1 MRRTSR
7 GSLAACAA
15 AACSLLMITAP
26 LGVPAQAAPG
36 PVVDPTIARSPELS
50 ETTRLSDRRFVVTG
64 DRAWALG
71 AANGRYPASGFHT
84 RGEMGGFWLPN
95 VKLLDGM
102 WFGIDDDWIG
112 PATKTTSGW
121 GYVRADLPT
130 TNGVRASRT
139 DFVPDGVSGALVG
152 LSLRANRARTIE
164 VTVDAHSELLGSYPW
179 GETNPSQLTENL
191 QDTVEEVATHLEFR
205 DQGTPPHENAERHD
219 WAAAVGS
226 DLTPSEDAQTGED
239 FRGPQDP
246 AVICPASGPN
256 APPQPELCD
265 DTDYG
270 NGVGGR
276 LTYSVELR
284 AGEVRTVWFGV
295 GGSADGPDE
304 AQKQLE
310 ELLADPADALADK
323 VASRTRIDRRTV
335 VDLPGNRLFE
345 DSVRW
350 SKQMLAASVQEVE
363 NLRLRETNAGQNYP
377 PPVATLDYMRWL
389 GAGWPDYTWLF
400 GTDGEYTA
408 FASVAAGQF
417 GPIKDHLR
425 ALRDVSVE
433 INGDSGKIVHEVT
446 PDGAV
451 YFGANA
457 DPGNTDES
465 SKYPSAVALVW
476 RWTGD
481 EAFLKDLYPASKA
494 AMEFV
499 AGLDE
504 DGDGW
509 PEGLGNVER
518 PGMGEEK
525 LDNAVYTIRGYADLA
540 DMARAIGDDETR
552 RWAVSKA
559 RALLET
565 FEETWWY
572 GGDTRSYADSLLD
585 PNNEKVFQ
593 RHWIGLT
600 PTDAVL
606 PRLPGRA
613 AGPLASRRHGN
624 ATLNE
629 HEQRCYTGA
638 LGLFHTGTGPTS
650 APAGNPGA
658 SCDSVVST
666 VPSERSIFT
675 LNSAIAAVSEGNYGR
690 LGAKQQQFYM
700 TGNARSQLDPDIW
713 EMPGAMP
720 EIVPSPDFGANIDRL
735 FTERSMVLQAWGAY
749 GVLWPVI
756 HQWLGVSPDLGR
768 GRVAVVPQLPAGQ
781 AKASAETI
789 KLGLSAIDVAAER
802 QGSTYTTTVTRHG
815 RMDLR
820 IGAVLPNG
828 ATVRKATLNGSPV
841 KPKLV
846 QTTRGLEAVIS
857 AKPEQRTATLVINID
872 S

>member
-7 GSLAACAA
+7 GSLAACAT
-15 AACSLLMITAP
+15 AACSLLLITAP

-36 PVVDPTIARSPELS
+36 PVADPTIARSPELS

-71 AANGRYPASGFHT
+71 TADGRYPAAGFHT

-95 VKLLDGM
+95 LKLLDGM
-102 WFGIDDDWIG
+102 WFNVNGDWIG
-112 PATKTTSGW
+112 EATKTTSGW

-130 TNGVRASRT
+130 TDGVSASRT
-139 DFVPDGVSGALVG
+139 DFVPRGVSGALVG
-152 LSLRANRARTIE
+152 LSLRADRTRTI
-164 VTVDAHSELLGSYPW
+164 TLRADAHSELLSSYPW
-179 GETNPSQLTENL
+179 GETQPSQTEVNL
-191 QDTVEEVATHLEFR
+191 ADSVSVRGKHLLFR
-205 DQGTPPHENAERHD
+205 DKGTPPRSNSESHD
-219 WAAAVGS
+219 WAAAFGS
-226 DLTPSEDAQTGED
+226 ALAPHASRTGRD

-246 AVICPASGPN
+246 AVICPASGPS
-256 APPQPELCD
+256 APPQPERCD
-265 DTDYG
+265 DTEYG
-270 NGVGGR
+270 RGAGGQ
-276 LTYSVELR
+276 LAYKVKLR
-284 AGEVRTVWFGV
+284 AGEVKTVWFGV
-295 GGSADGPDE
+295 GGSVSGPAQARAELRKALDNPE
-304 AQKQLE
+304 A
-310 ELLADPADALADK
+310 ALRA
-323 VASRTRIDRRTV
+323 VVGSRERLNTLSDV
-335 VDLPGNRLFE
+335 SLPGNRLLE

-363 NLRLRETNAGQNYP
+363 DLNLRWVDAGRQYP
-377 PPVATLDYMRWL
+377 PRVATLDSMRWL

-425 ALRDVSVE
+425 ALRDVSVA

-509 PEGLGNVER
+509 PGGLGNVER

-540 DMARAIGDDETR
+540 DMAQTMGDAETR
-552 RWAVSKA
+552 RWALGKA

-606 PRLPGRA
+606 PRLPFRA
-613 AGPLASRRHGN
+613 AGPLASRQHGN

-629 HEQRCYTGA
+629 HEEPCYSGE

-650 APAGNPGA
+650 APAGNPGP
-658 SCDSVVST
+658 SCDSVISA

-690 LGAKQQQFYM
+690 LGGDQQKFYM
-700 TGNARSQLDPDIW
+700 RGNARSQLDPDIW

-781 AKASAETI
+781 AKASADAI
-789 KLGLSAIDVAAER
+789 KLGWSAIDVAAER

-820 IGAVLPNG
+820 IGAVLPDG
-828 ATVRKATLNGSPV
+828 ATVTSATLNGSTV
-841 KPKLV
+841 KPRLV
-846 QTTRGLEAVIS
+846 KTTRGLEAVLS

>member
-1 MRRTSR
+1 VRRSSR
-7 GSLAACAA
+7 GSLAACAT
-15 AACSLLMITAP
+15 AACSLLLIAAP
-26 LGVPAQAAPG
+26 LTVPAQAADG
-36 PVVDPTIARSPELS
+36 PVVDPAIARSPELS

-64 DRAWALG
+64 DRAWSLG
-71 AANGRYPASGFHT
+71 TADGRYPAAGFHT

-95 VKLLDGM
+95 LKLLDGM
-102 WFGIDDDWIG
+102 WFNINDDWIG

-130 TNGVRASRT
+130 TDGVSASRT
-139 DFVPDGVSGALVG
+139 DLVPRGVSGAVVG
-152 LSLRANRARTIE
+152 LSLRAERTRTI
-164 VTVDAHSELLGSYPW
+164 TLRADAHSELLSSYPW
-179 GETNPSQLTENL
+179 GETKPSQTQVNL
-191 QDTVEEVATHLEFR
+191 ADSVSVRGKHLLFR
-205 DQGTPPHENAERHD
+205 DKGTPPESNSESHD
-219 WAAAVGS
+219 WAAAFGS
-226 DLTPSEDAQTGED
+226 TLAPYASRTGRS

-246 AVICPASGPN
+246 AVVCPASGPD
-256 APPQPELCD
+256 APPQPERCD
-265 DTDYG
+265 DTEYG
-270 NGVGGR
+270 RGAGGQLAYKVR
-276 LTYSVELR
+276 LQ
-284 AGEVRTVWFGV
+284 AGEVKTVWFGV
-295 GGSADGPDE
+295 GGSVSGP
-304 AQKQLE
+304 AQARA
-310 ELLADPADALADK
+310 ELRKALDNPAAALRA
-323 VASRTRIDRRTV
+323 VVGSRERLNTLSDV
-335 VDLPGNRLFE
+335 SLPGNRLLE

-363 NLRLRETNAGQNYP
+363 DARLRETNAGRNYP
-377 PPVATLDYMRWL
+377 PPTATLDYMRWL

-425 ALRDVSVE
+425 ALRDVSVA
-433 INGDSGKIVHEVT
+433 INGDGGKIVHEVT

-509 PEGLGNVER
+509 PGGLGNVER

-540 DMARAIGDDETR
+540 DMAQAMGDSETR
-552 RWAVSKA
+552 RWAIDKA

-565 FEETWWY
+565 FEEIWWY

-585 PNNEKVFQ
+585 PGNEKVFQ
-593 RHWIGLT
+593 RHWIELT

-606 PRLPGRA
+606 PLLPFRA
-613 AGPLASRRHGN
+613 AGPLASGQHGN
-624 ATLNE
+624 ATLDE
-629 HEQRCYTGA
+629 HEEACYSGA

-650 APAGNPGA
+650 APAGNPGP
-658 SCDSVVST
+658 SCDSVVSA

-690 LGAKQQQFYM
+690 LGANQQQFYM
-700 TGNARSQLDPDIW
+700 RGNAGSQLDPDIW

-756 HQWLGVSPDLGR
+756 HHWLGVSPDLGR
-768 GRVAVVPQLPAGQ
+768 NRVSVVPQLPESET
-781 AKASAETI
+781 KASANTV
-789 KLGLSAIDVAAER
+789 KLGLVAIDVAAER
-802 QGSTYTTTVTRHG
+802 QGSTYTTRVTRHG
-815 RMDLR
+815 RVDLR
-820 IGAVLPNG
+820 IGAVLPDG
-828 ATVRKATLNGSPV
+828 TTVTSATLNGSPV

-857 AKPEQRTATLVINID
+857 AKPEQRTATLVITIR

>member
-1 MRRTSR
+1 MHRTSR
-7 GSLAACAA
+7 GSLLACATA
-15 AACSLLMITAP
+15 ATSLLVVAAT
-26 LGVPAQAAPG
+26 LTVPAQAAPS
-36 PVVDPTIARSPELS
+36 PVVDPAIARSPELS

-71 AANGRYPASGFHT
+71 TADGRYPAAGFHT

-95 VKLLDGM
+95 LKLLDGM
-102 WFGIDDDWIG
+102 WFNINGDWIG
-112 PATKTTSGW
+112 RATKTTSGW
-121 GYVRADLPT
+121 GYVRTDLPV
-130 TNGVRASRT
+130 TNGVQASRT
-139 DFVPDGVSGALVG
+139 DFVPRGVSGALVG
-152 LSLRANRARTIE
+152 LSLRADRTRTI
-164 VTVDAHSELLGSYPW
+164 TLRADAHSELLSSYPW
-179 GETNPSQLTENL
+179 GETEPSQIEVNL
-191 QDTVEEVATHLEFR
+191 ADSASIQGKHLLFR
-205 DQGTPPHENAERHD
+205 DKGRPQRPNFESHD
-219 WAAAVGS
+219 WAAAFGTELS
-226 DLTPSEDAQTGED
+226 PYETETGRD
-239 FRGPQDP
+239 FRGPQE
-246 AVICPASGPN
+246 AVICPASGPS
-256 APPQPELCD
+256 APPQPKRCD
-265 DTDYG
+265 DTEYG
-270 NGVGGR
+270 KGAGGQ
-276 LTYSVELR
+276 LAYKVKLR
-284 AGEVRTVWFGV
+284 AGEVKTVWFGV
-295 GGSADGPDE
+295 GGSVSGPAQARAELRKALDNPE
-304 AQKQLE
+304 A
-310 ELLADPADALADK
+310 ALRAIVD
-323 VASRTRIDRRTV
+323 SRERLNTLSDV
-335 VDLPGNRLFE
+335 SLPGNRLLE
-345 DSVRW
+345 DSVAW
-350 SKQMLAASVQEVE
+350 SKQMLAASEQRVE
-363 NLRLRETNAGQNYP
+363 DMQLRVVNAGRAYP
-377 PPVATLDYMRWL
+377 PPAGTLSSMRWL

-425 ALRDVSVE
+425 ALRDVSEVVNE
-433 INGDSGKIVHEVT
+433 GSGKIVHEVT

-476 RWTGD
+476 RWSGD
-481 EAFLKDLYPASKA
+481 ERFLKDLYPASKA

-509 PEGLGNVER
+509 PGGLGNVER

-540 DMARAIGDDETR
+540 DMAQAMGDDETR
-552 RWAVSKA
+552 SWAVGKA

-585 PNNEKVFQ
+585 PGNEKVFQ

-613 AGPLASRRHGN
+613 AGPLASRQHGN

-629 HEQRCYTGA
+629 HEEPCYTGE

-650 APAGNPGA
+650 APAGNPGP
-658 SCDSVVST
+658 SCDTVVSA
-666 VPSERSIFT
+666 VPGERSIFT

-690 LGAKQQQFYM
+690 LGANQQQFYM
-700 TGNARSQLDPDIW
+700 NGNARSQLDPDIW

-720 EIVPSPDFGANIDRL
+720 EIVPSPDFQPNIDRL
-735 FTERSMVLQAWGAY
+735 LTERSMVLQAWGAY

-756 HQWLGVSPDLGR
+756 HQWLGVSPDIGR
-768 GRVAVVPQLPAGQ
+768 GRVSVVPQLPESET
-781 AKASAETI
+781 KASVNTV
-789 KLGLSAIDVAAER
+789 KLGLIAIDVAAER
-802 QGSTYTTTVTRHG
+802 QGSTYTTTVSRRG
-815 RMDLR
+815 RVDLR
-820 IGAVLPNG
+820 IGAVLPDG
-828 ATVRKATLNGSPV
+828 ATVTSATLNGSPV

-846 QTTRGLEAVIS
+846 QTTRGLEAVV
-857 AKPEQRTATLVINID
+857 AALPEQRTATLVINID
-872 S
+872 N

>member
-1 MRRTSR
+1 VRRTSR
-7 GSLAACAA
+7 GSLVACVT
-15 AACSLLMITAP
+15 AACSLLLIAAP
-26 LGVPAQAAPG
+26 LTVPAQAAAD
-36 PVVDPTIARSPELS
+36 PVVDPAIARSPELS

-71 AANGRYPASGFHT
+71 TAEGRYPAAGFHT

-95 VKLLDGM
+95 LKLLDGM
-102 WFGIDDDWIG
+102 WFGIDGDWIG
-112 PATKTTSGW
+112 SATKTTSGW
-121 GYVRADLPT
+121 GYVRADLPA
-130 TNGVRASRT
+130 TNGVQASRT

-152 LSLRANRARTIE
+152 LSLRANRTRTIE

-179 GETNPSQLTENL
+179 GETTPSQLTENL
-191 QDTVEEVATHLEFR
+191 PDTASVLGTHLQFR
-205 DQGTPPHENAERHD
+205 DRGKPPHPNSESHD
-219 WAAAVGS
+219 WAATVGS
-226 DLTPSEDAQTGED
+226 DLTPTDAQTGEN

-246 AVICPASGPN
+246 PVICPASGPN

-265 DTDYG
+265 DTQYG
-270 NGVGGR
+270 KGVGGR
-276 LTYSVELR
+276 LTYSIRLR
-284 AGEVRTVWFGV
+284 AGDVRTVWFGV
-295 GGSADGPDE
+295 GGSAEGPDE
-304 AQKQLE
+304 AGEQLH
-310 ELLADPADALADK
+310 ELLADPAEALADK
-323 VASRTRIDRRTV
+323 VAQRTRIDRRTV
-335 VDLPGNRLFE
+335 VDLPGNRLLE

-363 NLRLRETNAGQNYP
+363 NARLRETNAGRNYP

-451 YFGANA
+451 FFGANA

-481 EAFLKDLYPASKA
+481 EDFLADLYPASKA

-509 PEGLGNVER
+509 PGGLGNVER

-540 DMARAIGDDETR
+540 DMARAMGDAETR
-552 RWAVSKA
+552 RWAVGKA
-559 RALLET
+559 RALLQT

-585 PNNEKVFQ
+585 PGNEKVFQ

-600 PTDAVL
+600 PTDALL
-606 PRLPGRA
+606 PRLPGRV
-613 AGPLASRRHGN
+613 AGPLASRQHGN

-629 HEQRCYTGA
+629 HEQSCYTGE

-658 SCDSVVST
+658 SCDSVVSA
-666 VPSERSIFT
+666 VPSERVIFT

-690 LGAKQQQFYM
+690 LGANQQQYYM
-700 TGNARSQLDPDIW
+700 RGNARSQLDPEIW

-756 HQWLGVSPDLGR
+756 HQWLGVSPDIGR
-768 GRVAVVPQLPAGQ
+768 DRVSVVPQLPESET
-781 AKASAETI
+781 KASVNTV
-789 KLGLSAIDVAAER
+789 KLGSIAIDVAAER
-802 QGSTYTTTVTRHG
+802 QGSTYTTRVSRHG
-815 RMDLR
+815 RVDLR
-820 IGAVLPNG
+820 IGAVLPDG
-828 ATVRKATLNGSPV
+828 ATITSATLNGLPV
-841 KPKLV
+841 KPELV

-857 AKPEQRTATLVINID
+857 AQPEQRTATLVINIAD
-872 S
+872 

>member
-1 MRRTSR
+1 VPTINRRR
-7 GSLAACAA
+7 PLALLAA
-15 AACSLLMITAP
+15 LAP
-26 LGVPAQAAPG
+26 LVLVLTTLNVPATAAPAS
-36 PVVDPTIARSPELS
+36 VIDRDLARSPELS
-50 ETTRLSDRRFVVTG
+50 ETTRLADRRFVVTG

-71 AANGRYPASGFHT
+71 TADGRYPASGFHT

-95 VKLLDGM
+95 LKLLDGM
-102 WFGIDDDWIG
+102 WFRINDDWIG

-121 GYVRADLPT
+121 GYVRADLPVT
-130 TNGVRASRT
+130 DGVQASRT

-152 LSLRANRARTIE
+152 LSLRANRSRT
-164 VTVDAHSELLGSYPW
+164 VTLQVDAHSELLGSYPW
-179 GETNPSQLTENL
+179 GETTPSQLTENL
-191 QDTVEEVATHLEFR
+191 PDSASVVGAHLQFR
-205 DQGTPPHENAERHD
+205 DQGKPPHPNSERHD

-226 DLTPSEDAQTGED
+226 DLTPTNAQTGED

-256 APPQPELCD
+256 APPQPERCD
-265 DTDYG
+265 DTAYG
-270 NGVGGR
+270 KGVGGR
-276 LTYSVELR
+276 LTYSIRLR

-295 GGSADGPDE
+295 GGSADGPEE
-304 AQKQLE
+304 ARRQLH

-323 VASRTRIDRRTV
+323 VALRNRFDRRTD
-335 VDLPGNRLFE
+335 VDLPGNRLIE
-345 DSVRW
+345 ASLRW

-363 NLRLRETNAGQNYP
+363 DARLRETNAGRNYP

-417 GPIKDHLR
+417 GPIQDHLR
-425 ALRDVSVE
+425 ALRDVSVV

-481 EAFLKDLYPASKA
+481 QDFLEDLYPASKA

-509 PEGLGNVER
+509 PSGLGNVER

-540 DMARAIGDDETR
+540 DMAQAMDDEETR
-552 RWAVSKA
+552 RWAVDKA

-572 GGDTRSYADSLLD
+572 GGDTRSYADSLVD
-585 PNNEKVFQ
+585 PGNEKVFQ

-613 AGPLASRRHGN
+613 AGPLASRQHGN

-629 HEQRCYTGA
+629 HEQRCYSGE

-650 APAGNPGA
+650 APGGNRGA
-658 SCDSVVST
+658 SCDSVVSA
-666 VPSERSIFT
+666 VQSERSIFT

-690 LGAKQQQFYM
+690 LGAGQQQFYM
-700 TGNARSQLDPDIW
+700 RGNAQSQLDPDIW

-749 GVLWPVI
+749 GILWPVV
-756 HQWLGVSPDLGR
+756 HHWLGVSPDLGR
-768 GRVAVVPQLPAGQ
+768 DRLAVVPQLPSRQ
-781 AKASAETI
+781 QKASGKRIQLGET
-789 KLGLSAIDVAAER
+789 SIDVTAAHR
-802 QGSTYTTTVTRHG
+802 GKTYVTEVR
-815 RMDLR
+815 RRDDLR
-820 IGAVLPNG
+820 LTIGAVVPPGSKIRSVMLDG
-828 ATVRKATLNGSPV
+828 ERVRYD
-841 KPKLV
+841 LV
-846 QTTRGLEAVIS
+846 RTARGLEVRVAAGNGDGS
-857 AKPEQRTATLVINID
+857 SRLVVRLA
-872 S
+872 